1 MKLDLSL
8 YLVTDSTPAILKGRD
23 LCAVVEEACKGG
35 VTVVQYRDKKS
46 DTGVQIETARKLHR
60 ITQAHGVPLII
71 NDRVDVALASG
82 AEGVH
87 LGQDDMVISEAKKL
101 LPKDAII
108 GISASTIEEAQAA
121 VAAGADYL
129 GIGTLFA
136 TPTKTNTKDIIGTAG
151 TQAILDAIA
160 ETGRSVGTVCIGG
173 INLSNVQRVLYQSS
187 SPNKSLDGAAI
198 VSAIMAADDPRAAAA
213 ELAQYIA
220 SPPPFVRTS
229 DAPMVRDTAAVVEAV
244 PGIVQKL
251 VQAHPLVHNMI
262 NFVVA
267 NFVANV
273 TLAIGASPIMSPYGD
288 EATDLCQFDGA
299 LLINMGTLTSQ
310 SPSEYLKAI
319 KAYNQRGN
327 PVVYDPVGAG
337 ATQIRRGVVK
347 ELMAGG
353 YFDLIKGNEGEIR
366 QVSGSTGVKQRG
378 VDSGPSALD
387 SQAKAR
393 LARDLA
399 RREKNIVLLTGA
411 TDYLSDGERVVAVEN
426 GHELLG
432 QVTGTGCAV
441 GTVAGCFMATL
452 PTDKFLAVLSAL
464 LMYEI
469 AAENAA
475 AKDYVRG
482 PGSFAPAFIDE
493 LYAIK
498 QAALKGDNSW
508 YEGRAKG
515 SLHPA
520 KLFLLSP
527 FTALL
532 RVSRVSPRTAHPVTK
547 SLRSRPFT
555 PPLSVSLS
563 ANYPAASFANM
574 AINSA
579 PESSLLSLLY
589 RSYPA
594 AISPDET
601 EPDLFAANPKI
612 FPRVTYTDAESAD
625 VKSWLSTNLTG
636 LQDVLGKDDKSAISS
651 QLASL
656 NTHLATRTTVLGNKP
671 SVADVAIYALLAP
684 VVEKWSPEERTGE
697 QGYHHIVRHVDFVQN
712 SRVFSLQIPEEEK
725 VAIDVNDV
733 KFVPK
738 PIDPKAEKE
747 RKKKEKA
754 AAEGAAGAEKTVVV
768 GQTKPEAAA
777 PEAAAAGKAEG
788 KPKEKKQKKEK
799 APKPPP
805 APAAPPSPSLID
817 LRVGHILRAI
827 NHPNADSLYVSTI
840 DCGDAPGSDNTSLD
854 EETGKTVRTVCSGL
868 NGLVPLAEMQGRKI
882 VAVCNLKPVTMRGI
896 KSAAMVLAA
905 SPRVAEGEDS
915 HAGPVELVTPP
926 ADAPAGDRIYFEG
939 WDGEP
944 EKQLNPKKKVWE
956 TFQPGF
962 TTTDGLEVA
971 FESDAV
977 PVAKEQEGKPPLGKL
992 VAKSGGV
999 CTVKSLKAQSI
1010 GLKLVNMAEVPPENV
1025 DQTAQEQDINPWSVA
1040 GATDAE
1046 GNAIGFDY
1054 EALSKKWNTSLI
1066 DQALL
1071 DRFEKVTGHKPHRWL
1086 RRGLFFSHRDFDR
1099 ILTKKEK
1106 GEPFFLYTGRGPSSG
1121 SLHLGHTIPLTFTK
1135 WLQDVFDVPLVFM
1148 LTDDEKALFKDSLTF
1163 EETHHYAM
1171 ENAKEIIALGFD
1183 VKKTFIYSDL
1193 KYVSNHMLTN
1203 TWEFSKLVTFN
1214 QVRGAFGFDGSTNIG
1229 RILFPAVQCVAAF
1242 ATSYPEIW
1250 TDEPLKERKK
1260 SIAEIQCLIPMGID
1274 QDPYFRLLRE
1284 NAHKMRYPSPKP
1296 ALIHS
1301 KFLTALQGAGG
1312 KMSSSDPN
1320 SAIFM
1325 TDTAKQIKTKINK
1338 YAFSGGQVSI
1348 EDHRRLGGNPDVDVS
1363 YIYLTYFE
1371 DDDAKLEEIY
1381 NKYKSGELLTGE
1393 LKALAIAKLQEYV
1406 AEFQERR
1413 KEVTDEVLQQFMT
1426 PRRLE
1431 WKGTAQPKIK

>member
-8 YLVTDSTPAILKGRD
+8 YLVTDSTHPILKGRD
-23 LCAVVEEACKGG
+23 LCAVVEEAVKGG

-46 DTGVQIETARKLHR
+46 DTGAQIETARKLHR

-71 NDRVDVALASG
+71 NDRVDVALAVG

-87 LGQDDMVISEAKKL
+87 LGQDDMLISEARKL

-108 GISASTIEEAQAA
+108 GISASSVEEAQAA

-129 GIGTLFA
+129 GLGTLFA
-136 TPTKTNTKDIIGTAG
+136 TPTKTNTKSIIGTAG
-151 TQAILDAIA
+151 TRVILEAIS
-160 ETGRSVGTVCIGG
+160 ESGRSVGTVCIGG
-173 INLSNVQRVLYQSS
+173 INQSNVQRVMYQSS
-187 SPNKSLDGAAI
+187 ATNKSLDGAAI
-198 VSAIMAADDPRAAAA
+198 VSAIIAADDPKAAAA
-213 ELAQYIA
+213 ELAQRIA
-220 SPPPFVRTS
+220 TPPAFVPSPEASVVRGT
-229 DAPMVRDTAAVVEAV
+229 TALLENV
-244 PGIVQKL
+244 PHIVQKL
-251 VQAHPLVHNMI
+251 VQVHPLVHNMI

-310 SPSEYLKAI
+310 SPAEYLKAI
-319 KAYNQRGN
+319 KAYNARGN

-337 ATQIRRGVVK
+337 ATQIRQGVVK

-366 QVSGSTGVKQRG
+366 QVAGSTGVKQRG

-387 SQAKAR
+387 AQAKAK

-399 RREKNIVLLTGA
+399 RRERNIVLLTGA
-411 TDYLSDGERVVAVEN
+411 VDYLSDGERVVAIEN

-441 GTVAGCFMATL
+441 GTVAGCFIATHR
-452 PTDKFLAVLSAL
+452 TDKFLAVLSAL

-475 AKDYVRG
+475 VKDYVRG

-493 LYAIK
+493 LYAIR
-498 QAALKGDNSW
+498 QAALKGDHSW
-508 YEGRAKG
+508 YEGRAKL
-515 SLHPA
+515 SL
-520 KLFLLSP
+520 FNP
-527 FTALL
+527 FTTLL
-532 RVSRVSPRTAHPVTK
+532 RVAKVFPRSAYPFAN
-547 SLRSRPFT
+547 SLRVRHVT
-555 PPLSVSLS
+555 PLSFASP
-563 ANYPAASFANM
+563 ANYPSYSFANM

-594 AISPDET
+594 AIHPDET
-601 EPDLFAANPKI
+601 EPDLLAANTKI
-612 FPRVTYTDAESAD
+612 FPESTYSTADEAD
-625 VKSWLSTNLTG
+625 VKQWLSTTSD
-636 LQDVLGKDDKSAISS
+636 LQKAVSKDDKSAVSALLTS
-651 QLASL
+651 T
-656 NTHLATRTTVLGNKP
+656 NTHLATRTTLLGAKA
-671 SVADVAIYALLAP
+671 SVADIAAYALLAP

-697 QGYHHIVRHVDFVQN
+697 QGYHHIVRYVDFVQN
-712 SRVFSLQIPEEEK
+712 SRLFALQIPEEEK
-725 VAIDVNDV
+725 VNIDVNDV
-733 KFVPK
+733 QFVPK
-738 PIDPKAEKE
+738 PVDAKAEKE

-754 AAEGAAGAEKTVVV
+754 TAQGAGAEQTVVV
-768 GQTKPEAAA
+768 GQTKPDNAARGEV
-777 PEAAAAGKAEG
+777 PEG
-788 KPKEKKQKKEK
+788 KPKKEKKEK
-799 APKPPP
+799 KEKQPKPSP
-805 APAAPPSPSLID
+805 APAAPLSPSLID

-827 NHPNADSLYVSTI
+827 NHPNADSLFVSTI

-939 WDGEP
+939 WNDGEP
-944 EKQLNPKKKVWE
+944 EKVLNPKKKVWE

-971 FESDAV
+971 FESGAV
-977 PVAKEQEGKPPLGKL
+977 PVAQSQEGKPALGKL

-999 CTVKSLKAQSI
+999 CTVKSLKGAT
-1010 GLKLVNMAEVPPENV
+1010 NAENNE
-1025 DQTAQEQDINPWSVA
+1025 QTARDQDINPWSVA
-1040 GATDAE
+1040 GGRDE
-1046 GNAIGFDY
+1046 SGNAISIDY
-1054 EALSKKWNTSLI
+1054 NALSRKWNTTLI

-1148 LTDDEKALFKDSLTF
+1148 LTDDEKALFKDNLTF
-1163 EETHHYAM
+1163 EETLHYAM
-1171 ENAKEIIALGFD
+1171 ENAKDIIALGFD

-1193 KYVSNHMLTN
+1193 KYVSNHILTN
-1203 TWEFSKLVTFN
+1203 AWEFSKLVTFN
-1214 QVRGAFGFDGSTNIG
+1214 QVRGAFGFNESTNVG
-1229 RILFPAVQCVAAF
+1229 RIFFPTVQCAAAF

-1250 TDEPLKERKK
+1250 TDEPLTERKK
-1260 SIAEIQCLIPMGID
+1260 SIAEIPVLIPMGID

-1325 TDTAKQIKTKINK
+1325 TDTPKQIKTKINK

-1371 DDDAKLEEIY
+1371 DDDAKLDEIY
-1381 NKYKSGELLTGE
+1381 KNYKSGELLTGE
-1393 LKALAIAKLQEYV
+1393 LKALAIKKLQDYV

-1413 KEVTDEVLQQFMT
+1413 KEATDEVLEQFMK

-1431 WKGTAQPKIK
+1431 WNGTAQPKIK